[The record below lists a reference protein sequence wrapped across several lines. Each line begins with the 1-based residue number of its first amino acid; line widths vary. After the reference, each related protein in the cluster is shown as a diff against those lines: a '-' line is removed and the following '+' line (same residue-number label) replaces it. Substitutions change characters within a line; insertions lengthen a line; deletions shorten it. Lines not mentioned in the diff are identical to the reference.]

1 MLVVLEDLFAEL
13 VDELV
18 EAEVHLGLYLV
29 VEELL
34 LEVVQGIVG
43 TVTVQVQRVQDV
55 PGGREGEGGGGR
67 AGREGGRGG
76 REGGREGRR
85 EGRREG

>member
-1 MLVVLEDLFAEL
+1 MTTHPPCCQVLVVLEDLFAEL

-55 PGGREGEGGGGR
+55 PGGREGREGRGGEGR
-67 AGREGGRGG
+67 GGEREGGLR
-76 REGGREGRR
+76 
-85 EGRREG
+85 